1 MSGKISSSMKWTLEE
16 VNLVSEFVSMFNWFE
31 GNSYI
36 YIHTYSHTY
45 IFIPIFNGAYPVY
58 VLCNLRLTCPYWG
71 PIQFRIMNPC
81 QVGFMLGPNWGDDVF
96 AQLLSWPAF
105 GWEKKIIWEVIFG
118 QSCWYRMILANDACA
133 KEMCWFVVIR
143 VGSIPTHHKSV
154 CGTSLKFFKV
164 QEYSLV
170 TNQSSELI
178 DNT

>member
-16 VNLVSEFVSMFNWFE
+16 VNLVSEFGFHVQLVWRQLI
-31 GNSYI
+31 YI
-36 YIHTYSHTY
+36 YIYTYSHAY
-45 IFIPIFNGAYPVY
+45 IFIPIFNVAYPVY

-81 QVGFMLGPNWGDDVF
+81 FWWFFFCLAQTEEMMSLLSCWAGR
-96 AQLLSWPAF
+96 QLLVPYDLGKWC
-105 GWEKKIIWEVIFG
+105 E
-118 QSCWYRMILANDACA
+118 RA
-133 KEMCWFVVIR
+133 KEMCWFVVSR

-170 TNQSSELI
+170 TNLTSELI
-178 DNT
+178 GNT